1 MVNIMI
7 LQMLL
12 MIKIASRT
20 EILCGRRVPKEGY
33 CIQQLSGEHA
43 FWQSEPEQS
52 AFKVVK
58 TVHVAV
64 FVLEIIEVLEPD
76 VSRAAL
82 EIPSA
87 NCVMYV
93 FWSAIALQ
101 LADTPASPEPLDKV
115 TASLSSLKM

>member
-1 MVNIMI
+1 MMNIMI
-7 LQMLL
+7 FQMLL

-52 AFKVVK
+52 AFKAVK
-58 TVHVAV
+58 TAHVAD

-76 VSRAAL
+76 VSIAAL
-82 EIPSA
+82 ETPSA
-87 NCVMYV
+87 NCVIYV
-93 FWSAIALQ
+93 F
-101 LADTPASPEPLDKV
+101 
-115 TASLSSLKM
+115 

>member
-7 LQMLL
+7 LQILL
-12 MIKIASRT
+12 MIKIASRN
-20 EILCGRRVPKEGY
+20 EILCGRRVQKEGFG
-33 CIQQLSGEHA
+33 IQQPSGVHA

-58 TVHVAV
+58 TVHVAA

-76 VSRAAL
+76 VSSAAF

-93 FWSAIALQ
+93 FCSAIALQ
-101 LADTPASPEPLDKV
+101 LAVTPVSPEPLDKV